1 MIRLDY
7 IISDNIFSNYNIGV
21 NNYFYL
27 NKNYYV
33 YNLFFKLSK
42 KDDLILKPFFLNFL
56 LEYYFLL
63 NDSYNEKLN
72 IYN

>member
-1 MIRLDY
+1 MVCMKY
-7 IISDNIFSNYNIGV
+7 IISDNIFNNYNVGV

-27 NKNYYV
+27 NKNNYI

-42 KDDLILKPFFLNFL
+42 KDHIKLKPFYLNFL

-63 NDSYNEKLN
+63 NNNYNEKLN